1 MLLIGMTSTGFFIG
15 HQLNHDPQLTLRPRG
30 VDNVHISQC
39 LHPVFMRLNIAVQ
52 NLVGFAVG
60 AEINHVPKTR
70 RIWIASWSTACPT
83 TSGINS
89 PFQLEWN
96 GPFYSSQN
104 VMVNII
110 MEWTLQF
117 WLEWNGYN
125 SSQSKLIQSCI
136 HRIDHFF
143 LSWVEWPILFQL

>member
-1 MLLIGMTSTGFFIG
+1 MTCDDMTYNIMTND
-15 HQLNHDPQLTLRPRG
+15 LMTYD
-30 VDNVHISQC
+30 VMAY
-39 LHPVFMRLNIAVQ
+39 PVFMRLNIAVHHMPQ
-52 NLVGFAVG
+52 
-60 AEINHVPKTR
+60 TR

-96 GPFYSSQN
+96 GSFYSSQN
-104 VMVNII
+104 VMGNII

-143 LSWVEWPILFQL
+143 MSGVEGPISFRLEWCFGFGFICSLLSSDFLWQ